1 MSRVSERELVLPAL
15 RIIDGPPSDPK
26 PWIPS
31 PRVSLALPS
40 IIADVHRLMR
50 RVKRDATAPS
60 VDDWTP
66 NYAGDCQNR
75 VVASMLTLYMAGV
88 PRDVMRGYTGG
99 AYIGRSKLRWQS
111 HAVLGVC
118 IQAAPKPV
126 IYVLDDQQ
134 EGIRTL
140 HWMQTNKLYKSIS
153 PRMRMEP

>member
-1 MSRVSERELVLPAL
+1 MTP
-15 RIIDGPPSDPK
+15 RIIDGPPNDPQ

-66 NYAGDCQNR
+66 DFSGDCQAR
-75 VVASMLTLYMAGV
+75 VSAAMVALKLAGV
-88 PRDVMRGYTGG
+88 PTFCMRGYTGG

-111 HAVLGVC
+111 HAILGVC
-118 IQAAPKPV
+118 IEAAPKPV
-126 IYVLDDQQ
+126 IYVLDDNQ
-134 EGIRTL
+134 EGVRTL
-140 HWMQTNKLYKSIS
+140 HWMQTNALYKSMS